1 MSNANEAQTNMWR
14 ARMWASIFGISLGT
28 GLLIGV
34 AISQHSL
41 LVFVGWALLAA
52 GYSLNILE
60 QREFARR
67 SP

>member
-1 MSNANEAQTNMWR
+1 
-14 ARMWASIFGISLGT
+14 MWASIVCISLGT

-41 LVFVGWALLAA
+41 LVFVGWALLVA
-52 GYSLNILE
+52 GYSLNILV
-60 QREFARR
+60 QREFVRR